1 MPLGGGGVRMEKC
14 LLIVESPAKAKT
26 IEKFLGKGYAV
37 AASMGHVRD
46 LPRSQFGV
54 DVEDNFTPKYITIR
68 GKGEILKKLRE
79 AAKKAD
85 KVYLAADP
93 DREGEAI
100 AWHLAYILGLEPSAP
115 CRVEF
120 NEITKQAVRDSLKSP
135 RAIDQKRVDAQQAR
149 RVLDRLVGYNLSP
162 LLWDKVKRGLS
173 AGRVQSVAVKLI
185 CDRQREIDAFQ
196 PEEYWTIT
204 AQVAKS
210 TRERFSARLVA
221 RGGEKLE
228 IKDEAGAQALVSEL
242 KRQELHVTDISRR
255 ERRKNPH
262 PPFTT
267 STLQQE
273 AARRLGFTVKKTMS
287 LAQQLYEGLEVGK
300 EGRVGLITYMRTDS
314 TRISPVARREA
325 VEYIERTY
333 GADYKGA
340 GVFTAARGKVQDA
353 HEGIR
358 PTQVTRLPQNLATY
372 LTRDQLRLY
381 TLIWERFL
389 ASQMAPAVYDSVT
402 AEIAAGELRLRATGS
417 EVKFR
422 GYTAV
427 YEETRDGEGEEKEAV
442 LPPLVVGEKL
452 TLVRTVPEQ
461 HFTQPPPAYTE
472 ASLVKTLEEKGIG
485 RPSTYAPT
493 VETILKRGYVTREK
507 KKLKPT
513 ELGFLV
519 TDLLSRYFP
528 EIIDV
533 QFTAE
538 MEDKLD
544 RIEEGE
550 AEWRRVVGEF
560 YPAFAEQV
568 RAAKENM
575 EEVHVADEVSDE
587 VCELCGRHM
596 VIKQGR
602 FGKFL
607 ACPGFPACRNTKPLR
622 EGTGVKCPQCG
633 GEILVKTSRR
643 GRRFYGCE
651 NYPECR
657 FVTWD
662 TPTEKR
668 CPRCGSLLVRKES
681 RRREPYLACSN
692 KECRYTE
699 GPAKSPAEPEN
710 ARQKKVGS

>member
-1 MPLGGGGVRMEKC
+1 MGHCV
-14 LLIVESPAKAKT
+14 LIVESPAKAKT
-26 IEKFLGKGYAV
+26 IEKFLGRGYSV
-37 AASMGHVRD
+37 EASMGHVRD

-68 GKGEILKKLRE
+68 GKGEIIKRLRE
-79 AAKKAD
+79 AVKKAD

-100 AWHLAYILGLEPSAP
+100 AWHLAYLLGLNPSSP

-120 NEITKQAVRDSLKSP
+120 NEITKQAVRESLKHP
-135 RAIDQKRVDAQQAR
+135 RPIDQNRVDAQQAR

-185 CDRQREIDAFQ
+185 CDRQREIDAFK

-204 AQVAKS
+204 VHLAKE
-210 TRERFSARLVA
+210 TKEEFPARLVG
-221 RGGEKLE
+221 RGADKLE
-228 IKDEAGAQALVSEL
+228 IKDEASAQALVDEL
-242 KRQELHVTDISRR
+242 KKQEIIVLDVTRR
-255 ERRKNPH
+255 ERHKNPH

-273 AARRLGFTVKKTMS
+273 AARKLGFTVKKTMS

-314 TRISPVARREA
+314 TRISPVARQEA
-325 VEYIERTY
+325 LAYIERTY
-333 GADYKGA
+333 GPEYKGA
-340 GVFTAARGKVQDA
+340 GTFATARGKIQDA

-358 PTQVTRLPQNLATY
+358 PTQVNRLPRDVAPY

-381 TLIWERFL
+381 TLIWERFV
-389 ASQMAPAVYDSVT
+389 ASQMAPAVYDQVT
-402 AEIAAGELRLRATGS
+402 VDIAAGELRLKATGS
-417 EVKFR
+417 QIKFR

-427 YEETRDGEGEEKEAV
+427 YEESRETEDEDNKELA
-442 LPPLVVGEKL
+442 LPPLRPGEKL
-452 TLVRTVPEQ
+452 ALVKTVPEQ

-493 VETILKRGYVTREK
+493 VETIIKRGYVTREQ

-513 ELGFLV
+513 ELGYLV
-519 TDLLSRYFP
+519 TDLLREYFP
-528 EIIDV
+528 EIIDEK
-533 QFTAE
+533 FTAE

-544 RIEEGE
+544 QIEEGK
-550 AEWRRVVGEF
+550 AEWRQVVGEF
-560 YPAFAEQV
+560 YPGFANQV
-568 RAAKENM
+568 QQAREKM
-575 EEVHVADEVSDE
+575 QEVHVGEEVSDE
-587 VCELCGRHM
+587 VCELCGRRM
-596 VIKQGR
+596 VIKEGR

-607 ACPGFPACRNTKPLR
+607 ACPGFPNCRNTKPLR
-622 EGTGVKCPQCG
+622 EGTGIKCPLCG

-651 NYPECR
+651 NYPACQ

-662 TPTEKR
+662 PPTAKR
-668 CPRCGSLLVRKES
+668 CPRCGSLLVRKEN

-692 KECRYTE
+692 KECGYTE
-699 GPAKSPAEPEN
+699 SAKDEIKQGEEE
-710 ARQKKVGS
+710 RQEKVGS

>member
-1 MPLGGGGVRMEKC
+1 MGHCV
-14 LLIVESPAKAKT
+14 LIVESPAKAKT
-26 IEKFLGKGYAV
+26 IEKFLGRGYSV
-37 AASMGHVRD
+37 EASMGHVRD

-68 GKGEILKKLRE
+68 GKGEIIKRLRE
-79 AAKKAD
+79 AVKKAD

-100 AWHLAYILGLEPSAP
+100 AWHLAYLLGLNPSSP

-120 NEITKQAVRDSLKSP
+120 NEITKQAVRESLKHP
-135 RAIDQKRVDAQQAR
+135 RPIDQNRVDAQQAR

-185 CDRQREIDAFQ
+185 CDRQREIEAFK

-204 AQVAKS
+204 VHLAKE
-210 TRERFSARLVA
+210 TKEEFPARLVG
-221 RGGEKLE
+221 RGADKLE
-228 IKDEAGAQALVSEL
+228 IKDEASAQALVDEL
-242 KRQELHVTDISRR
+242 KKQEIIVLDVTRR
-255 ERRKNPH
+255 ERHKNPH

-273 AARRLGFTVKKTMS
+273 AARKLGFTVKKTMS

-314 TRISPVARREA
+314 TRISPVARQEA
-325 VEYIERTY
+325 LAYIGRTY
-333 GADYKGA
+333 GPEYKGA
-340 GVFTAARGKVQDA
+340 GTFATARGKIQDA

-358 PTQVTRLPQNLATY
+358 PTQVNRLPRDVAPY

-381 TLIWERFL
+381 TLIWERFV
-389 ASQMAPAVYDSVT
+389 ASQMAPAVFDQVT
-402 AEIAAGELRLRATGS
+402 VDIAAGELRLKATGS
-417 EVKFR
+417 QIKFR

-427 YEETRDGEGEEKEAV
+427 YEESRETEDEDNKELA
-442 LPPLVVGEKL
+442 LPPLRPGEKL
-452 TLVRTVPEQ
+452 ALVKTVPEQ

-493 VETILKRGYVTREK
+493 VETIIKRGYVTREQ

-513 ELGFLV
+513 ELGYLV
-519 TDLLSRYFP
+519 TDLLREYFP
-528 EIIDV
+528 EIIDEK
-533 QFTAE
+533 FTAE

-544 RIEEGE
+544 QIEEGK
-550 AEWRRVVGEF
+550 AEWRQVVGEF
-560 YPAFAEQV
+560 YPGFANQV
-568 RAAKENM
+568 QQAREKM
-575 EEVHVADEVSDE
+575 QEVHVGEEMSDE
-587 VCELCGRHM
+587 VCELCGRRM
-596 VIKQGR
+596 VIKEGR

-607 ACPGFPACRNTKPLR
+607 ACPGFPDCRNTKPLR
-622 EGTGVKCPQCG
+622 EGTGIKCPLCG

-651 NYPECR
+651 NYPACQ

-662 TPTEKR
+662 PPTAKR
-668 CPRCGSLLVRKES
+668 CPRCGSLLVRKEN

-692 KECRYTE
+692 KDCGYTE
-699 GPAKSPAEPEN
+699 SAKDEIKQGEEE
-710 ARQKKVGS
+710 RQEKVGS

>member
-1 MPLGGGGVRMEKC
+1 MGNCV
-14 LLIVESPAKAKT
+14 LIVESPAKAKT
-26 IEKFLGKGYAV
+26 IEKFLGKGYSV
-37 AASMGHVRD
+37 EASMGHVRD

-68 GKGEILKKLRE
+68 GKGEIIKRLRE
-79 AAKKAD
+79 AVKKAD

-100 AWHLAYILGLEPSAP
+100 AWHLAYLLGLNPSSP

-120 NEITKQAVRDSLKSP
+120 NEITKQAVRESLKHP
-135 RAIDQKRVDAQQAR
+135 RPIDQNRVDAQQAR

-185 CDRQREIDAFQ
+185 CDRQREIDAFK
-196 PEEYWTIT
+196 PEEYWTVT
-204 AQVAKS
+204 VHLAKE
-210 TRERFSARLVA
+210 TKEEFPARLVA
-221 RGGEKLE
+221 RGTDKLE
-228 IKDEAGAQALVSEL
+228 IKDEASAQALVAEL
-242 KRQELHVTDISRR
+242 KKQEIIVLDVTRR

-273 AARRLGFTVKKTMS
+273 AARKLGFTVKKTMS

-314 TRISPVARREA
+314 TRISPVARQEA
-325 VEYIERTY
+325 LEYIERTY
-333 GADYKGA
+333 GPEYKGA
-340 GVFTAARGKVQDA
+340 GTFAATRGKVQDA

-358 PTQVTRLPQNLATY
+358 PTQVNRLPQDVAPY

-381 TLIWERFL
+381 TLIWERFV
-389 ASQMAPAVYDSVT
+389 ASQMAPAVYDHIT
-402 AEIAAGELRLRATGS
+402 ADIAAGELRLKATGS
-417 EVKFR
+417 QIKFR

-427 YEETRDGEGEEKEAV
+427 YEESRETEDEDKELV
-442 LPPLVVGEKL
+442 LPPLQPGEKL
-452 TLVRTVPEQ
+452 TLVKTVPEQ

-493 VETILKRGYVTREK
+493 VETILKRGYVKREQ

-513 ELGFLV
+513 ELGYLV
-519 TDLLSRYFP
+519 TDLLREYFP
-528 EIIDV
+528 EIIDEK
-533 QFTAE
+533 FTAE

-544 RIEEGE
+544 QIEEGK
-550 AEWRRVVGEF
+550 AKWRQVVGEF
-560 YPAFAEQV
+560 YPGFASQV
-568 RAAKENM
+568 KQAREKM
-575 EEVHVADEVSDE
+575 QEVRVAEEVSDE
-587 VCELCGRHM
+587 VCELCGRRM
-596 VIKQGR
+596 VVKEGR

-607 ACPGFPACRNTKPLR
+607 ACPGFPDCRNTKPLR
-622 EGTGVKCPQCG
+622 EGTGVKCPLCG

-651 NYPECR
+651 NYPTCR

-662 TPTEKR
+662 PPTDKR
-668 CPRCGSLLVRKES
+668 CPRCASLLVRKES
-681 RRREPYLACSN
+681 KRHEPYLACSN
-692 KECRYTE
+692 KECGYTE
-699 GPAKSPAEPEN
+699 STKKNNAGPGEEE
-710 ARQKKVGS
+710 RQEKVGL

>member
-1 MPLGGGGVRMEKC
+1 MGKC
-14 LLIVESPAKAKT
+14 VLIVESPAKAKT
-26 IEKFLGKGYAV
+26 IEKFLGKGYSV
-37 AASMGHVRD
+37 EASMGHVRD

-54 DVEDNFTPKYITIR
+54 DVDDNFTPKYITIR
-68 GKGEILKKLRE
+68 GKGEIIKRLRE
-79 AAKKAD
+79 AVKKAD

-100 AWHLAYILGLEPSAP
+100 AWHLAYLLGLNPSSP

-120 NEITKQAVRDSLKSP
+120 NEITKQAVRESLKHP
-135 RAIDQKRVDAQQAR
+135 RPIDQNRVDAQQAR

-185 CDRQREIDAFQ
+185 CDRQREIDAFK
-196 PEEYWTIT
+196 PEEYWTVT
-204 AQVAKS
+204 VHLAKE
-210 TRERFSARLVA
+210 TKEEFPARLVG
-221 RGGEKLE
+221 RGADKLE
-228 IKDEAGAQALVSEL
+228 IKDEASARALVEEL
-242 KRQELHVTDISRR
+242 QEQEIIVLDVTRR

-273 AARRLGFTVKKTMS
+273 AARKLGFTVKKTMS

-314 TRISPVARREA
+314 TRISPVARQEA
-325 VEYIERTY
+325 LDYIERTY
-333 GADYKGA
+333 GPEYKGA
-340 GVFTAARGKVQDA
+340 GAFAAARSKIQDA

-358 PTQVTRLPQNLATY
+358 PTQVNRLPQDVAPY

-381 TLIWERFL
+381 TLIWERFV
-389 ASQMAPAVYDSVT
+389 ASQMAPAVYDQITVD
-402 AEIAAGELRLRATGS
+402 IAAGELRLKATGS
-417 EVKFR
+417 QIKFR

-427 YEETRDGEGEEKEAV
+427 YEESRETDDEDKELA
-442 LPPLVVGEKL
+442 LPPLHPGEKL
-452 TLVRTVPEQ
+452 TLVKTVPEQ

-493 VETILKRGYVTREK
+493 VETIIKRGYVTREQ

-513 ELGFLV
+513 ELGYLV
-519 TDLLSRYFP
+519 TDLLREYFP
-528 EIIDV
+528 EIIDEK
-533 QFTAE
+533 FTAE

-544 RIEEGE
+544 QIEEGK
-550 AEWRRVVGEF
+550 AEWRQVVGEF
-560 YPAFAEQV
+560 YPAFANQV
-568 RAAKENM
+568 QQAREKMQEVRV
-575 EEVHVADEVSDE
+575 EEEVSDE
-587 VCELCGRHM
+587 VCELCGRRM
-596 VIKQGR
+596 VIKEGR

-607 ACPGFPACRNTKPLR
+607 ACPGFPDCRNTKPLR
-622 EGTGVKCPQCG
+622 EGTGIQCPLCG
-633 GEILVKTSRR
+633 GEILVKISRR

-651 NYPECR
+651 NYPACK

-662 TPTEKR
+662 PPTEKR

-681 RRREPYLACSN
+681 RRHAPYLACSN
-692 KECRYTE
+692 KECGYTE
-699 GPAKSPAEPEN
+699 KTDDVKQGEEE
-710 ARQKKVGS
+710 RQKKVGS

>member
-1 MPLGGGGVRMEKC
+1 MGHCV
-14 LLIVESPAKAKT
+14 LIVESPAKAKT
-26 IEKFLGKGYAV
+26 IEKFLGRGYSV
-37 AASMGHVRD
+37 EASMGHVRD

-68 GKGEILKKLRE
+68 GKGEIIKRLRE
-79 AAKKAD
+79 AVKKAD

-100 AWHLAYILGLEPSAP
+100 AWHLAYLLGLNPSSP

-120 NEITKQAVRDSLKSP
+120 NEITKQAVRESLKHP
-135 RAIDQKRVDAQQAR
+135 RPIDQNRVDAQQAR

-185 CDRQREIDAFQ
+185 CDRQREIDAFK

-204 AQVAKS
+204 VHLAKE
-210 TRERFSARLVA
+210 TKEEFPARLVG
-221 RGGEKLE
+221 RGADKLE
-228 IKDEAGAQALVSEL
+228 IKDEASAQALVDEL
-242 KRQELHVTDISRR
+242 KKQEIIVLDVTRR
-255 ERRKNPH
+255 ERHKNPH

-273 AARRLGFTVKKTMS
+273 AARKLGFTVKKTMS

-314 TRISPVARREA
+314 TRISPVARQEA
-325 VEYIERTY
+325 LAYIERTY
-333 GADYKGA
+333 GPEYKGA
-340 GVFTAARGKVQDA
+340 GTFATARGKIQDA

-358 PTQVTRLPQNLATY
+358 PTQVNRLPRDVAPY

-381 TLIWERFL
+381 TLIWERFV
-389 ASQMAPAVYDSVT
+389 ASQMAPAVYDQVT
-402 AEIAAGELRLRATGS
+402 VDIAAGELRLKATGS
-417 EVKFR
+417 QIKFR

-427 YEETRDGEGEEKEAV
+427 YEESRETEDEDNKEVA
-442 LPPLVVGEKL
+442 LPPLRPGEKL
-452 TLVRTVPEQ
+452 ALVKTVPEQ

-493 VETILKRGYVTREK
+493 VETIIKRGYVTREQ

-513 ELGFLV
+513 ELGYLV
-519 TDLLSRYFP
+519 TDLLREYFP
-528 EIIDV
+528 EIIDEK
-533 QFTAE
+533 FTAE

-544 RIEEGE
+544 QIEEGK
-550 AEWRRVVGEF
+550 AEWRQVVGEF
-560 YPAFAEQV
+560 YPGFANQV
-568 RAAKENM
+568 QQAREKM
-575 EEVHVADEVSDE
+575 QEVHVGEEVSDE
-587 VCELCGRHM
+587 VCELCGRRM
-596 VIKQGR
+596 VIKEGR

-607 ACPGFPACRNTKPLR
+607 ACPGFPNCRNTKPLR
-622 EGTGVKCPQCG
+622 EGTGIKCPLCG

-651 NYPECR
+651 NYPACQ

-662 TPTEKR
+662 PPTAKR
-668 CPRCGSLLVRKES
+668 CPRCGSLLVRKEN

-692 KECRYTE
+692 KECGYTE
-699 GPAKSPAEPEN
+699 SAKDEIKQGEEE
-710 ARQKKVGS
+710 RQEKVGS